1 MKRLI
6 EYINEISPTSQEI
19 DMKPPHIMADQ
30 NNGNEALWNT
40 TEDRWSRKAKH
51 HLNLPAKAAIVNDWE
66 RGDIAI
72 YEGQEVEISI
82 PKGPNASVG
91 IIVDGRTRMV
101 REHKLT
107 KIKEGVMGGMQPLNP
122 INRMMQLAG
131 ISSPTIMEP
140 TVAEEAADDHVSKAQ
155 KSPQD
160 PDEFSEIVAEADASQ
175 SSIQKLIDSA
185 EKLPQFSGN
194 REAARLYAIGGILSA
209 MSNEIKANPPQTVIG
224 QQHAKELSTIAL
236 MGVDL
241 IKAAQ
246 DMAKA
251 AK

>member
-1 MKRLI
+1 MKSLV
-6 EYINEISPTSQEI
+6 EYINEISPNSQEI

-30 NNGNEALWNT
+30 TNGDEALWNT
-40 TEDRWSRKAKH
+40 TDDRWSRRAKH
-51 HLNLPAKAAIVNDWE
+51 PLNLSAKASISHAWM
-66 RGDIAI
+66 RGEIAV

-82 PKGPNASVG
+82 PKGPNATVG
-91 IIVDGRTRMV
+91 IVVDGKTRMV
-101 REHKLT
+101 REHKLA
-107 KIKEGVMGGMQPLNP
+107 KINEGVMGGMQPLNP

-140 TVAEEAADDHVSKAQ
+140 TITEEEVEDSATPSQ
-155 KSPQD
+155 KKIFD

-175 SSIQKLIDSA
+175 SSIATLIDSA

-194 REAARLYAIGGILSA
+194 REAARLYAIGGLLSA
-209 MSNEIKANPPQTVIG
+209 MSKEITANPPQTVIG

-241 IKAAQ
+241 VKAAQ
-246 DMAKA
+246 DIVKA
-251 AK
+251 SK